1 MQNGLSEKADGLC
14 ARLSDANSGLSGER
28 IHRADSSGAEGAFC
42 FADARGFMAY
52 RAGGNTGC
60 VQYFES
66 LNACIVETHACIVED
81 GEAGRMSQRQ
91 MRRADAAVRPCHDDL
106 AAQFN
111 GHCAD
116 AVDDESSHFQS
127 MSFS

>member
-1 MQNGLSEKADGLC
+1 MQSGLSEKADSFF

-42 FADARGFMAY
+42 FADARRFVAY
-52 RAGGNTGC
+52 RAGRNTGC

-81 GEAGRMSQRQ
+81 GETGRMRQRE
-91 MRRADAAVRPCHDDL
+91 MRRADAAVRACHDDL
-106 AAQFN
+106 TAHFV